1 MTQNN
6 TKKSLRNS
14 NFAAAFL
21 GATGLLCFIGL
32 AGTMDVDNAIKEGYT
47 ITTGKERRVLTE
59 KDISSPEKQIA
70 LAVFSLAC
78 MGGAVA
84 LATKN
89 QKTK

>member
-59 KDISSPEKQIA
+59 KDISSPEKKA
-70 LAVFSLAC
+70 TLAVFGLAC
-78 MGGAVA
+78 CGGAAA
-84 LATKN
+84 LAIRNQRTK
-89 QKTK
+89 

>member
-70 LAVFSLAC
+70 LAAFSLAC

-89 QKTK
+89 QRTK

>member
-21 GATGLLCFIGL
+21 GLTGLFCLFGL
-32 AGTMDVDNAIKEGYT
+32 AGTTEVDNAIKEGYT
-47 ITTGKERRVLTE
+47 VTTGKERRVLTE

-70 LAVFSLAC
+70 LAAFSLAC

-89 QKTK
+89 QRTK